1 MDEAR
6 TIAGVSCVGLYYYGA
21 RYLDPKYSRWIS
33 TDPAVSEYIPMAP
46 INDEARRHNQN
57 LPGMGGVF
65 NYINGNLYHYAGN
78 NPVRYTDPDG
88 RALPAAVAAYWASVF
103 VVSAAVVYVA
113 TPAGQQ
119 GLQALGEAISYGVQ
133 AANQAVAN
141 AVNAV
146 KTKVTEKTQTQ
157 SQTILYR
164 AVNEKELNSIKQS
177 GGKFSMGDNSTYESG
192 KLFQT
197 NPVDAS
203 GYAALANKTIAK
215 DDPYV
220 AIVETYAP
228 KGSYIPINSIIDAP
242 SAVIVPKENL
252 PLLTPAVIA
261 PLEN

>member
-1 MDEAR
+1 
-6 TIAGVSCVGLYYYGA
+6 
-21 RYLDPKYSRWIS
+21 
-33 TDPAVSEYIPMAP
+33 MAP

>member
-1 MDEAR
+1 MR
-6 TIAGVSCVGLYYYGA
+6 RA
-21 RYLDPKYSRWIS
+21 RYLDPKTSRWLS
-33 TDPAVSEYIPMAP
+33 TDPALGEYIPMALVDD
-46 INDEARRHNQN
+46 NARKHNQN
-57 LPGMGGVF
+57 LPGMGGIF
-65 NYINGNLYHYAGN
+65 NTVNMHLYHYAGIGQRSDSELQAN
-78 NPVRYTDPDG
+78 NPVKYMDPDG
-88 RALPAAVAAYWASVF
+88 RALPAAVAVAAYWASIF
-103 VVSAAVVYVA
+103 VVSAAVVYLA

-119 GLQALGEAISYGVQ
+119 GLQALGEAISYGAQ

-197 NPVDAS
+197 NPADAS

-228 KGSYIPINSIIDAP
+228 KGSYIRINSIIDAP
-242 SAVIVPKENL
+242 SAVIGSKENL